1 MGPWALPE
9 MRTGSGGWKGREG
22 NLHVARL
29 EGARFQAAVATLTRH
44 VTHTRQKAAWRRRE
58 ALRSIAR
65 PVEEEDQACIMREV
79 LGSIAILP
87 LSWAP
92 LSVWRPLVRPPVAV
106 CRDLSARLAATACRA
121 SDSLCG
127 IDGVWRGW
135 GGVGA

>member
-22 NLHVARL
+22 NLLVARL
-29 EGARFQAAVATLTRH
+29 EGARFQTAVATLTRR
-44 VTHTRQKAAWRRRE
+44 VTHTRHAAAWRRKE

-65 PVEEEDQACIMREV
+65 PMEGEDQACIMKEV

-92 LSVWRPLVRPPVAV
+92 LSVWRPLVRPPEAV
-106 CRDLSARLAATACRA
+106 CPD
-121 SDSLCG
+121 
-127 IDGVWRGW
+127 
-135 GGVGA
+135 